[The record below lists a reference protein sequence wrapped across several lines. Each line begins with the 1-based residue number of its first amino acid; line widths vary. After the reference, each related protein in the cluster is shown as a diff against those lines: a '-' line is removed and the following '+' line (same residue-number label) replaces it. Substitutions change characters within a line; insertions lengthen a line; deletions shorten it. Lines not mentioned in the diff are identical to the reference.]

1 MIVVIILLIFNAV
14 CWKSK
19 KCASRK
25 KAKKVVQDVIRPRKF
40 EIIKDHVNSSYNRE
54 TSINILDFTDGVE
67 LPKYPLQ

>member
-1 MIVVIILLIFNAV
+1 MLEIKEMCIQE
-14 CWKSK
+14 KSQ
-19 KCASRK
+19 
-25 KAKKVVQDVIRPRKF
+25 KVVQDVIRPRKF